1 MQPTRQN
8 AGQTGGNR
16 GRMWRV
22 LDERLGL
29 GALQYPVPPHANTL
43 GYSLGGITL
52 TSFLILVAT
61 GFLLTQY
68 YNPLPEAANES
79 TRYIITTA
87 PLGRLVRGVHYW
99 AAQAMVLAVS
109 LHLIRVFVTAAYKRP
124 REANWLIGV
133 GLLALTFGL
142 YFSGTILKWDQEGY
156 EAMLHNMETARLLGG
171 LGVWFAGEF
180 TRSVP
185 MLVRLYVAHVSIL
198 PALLTLFVIAHCAL
212 VKRHGISPS
221 PWVPARPAHP
231 ESFARHARH
240 LAAYGLVLL
249 GGLLALAVLFP
260 PGLGPTPV
268 EGVEVTKPPLPLL
281 WLYPLENWFGL
292 GSIFYATLLLGV
304 FLVLVPFL
312 DWGPEL
318 VPRRRQAMLAAGSLV
333 LAVIVGLI
341 AVALLGP
348 TAAHVGM

>member
-1 MQPTRQN
+1 MQGAERK
-8 AGQTGGNR
+8 TGEVQR
-16 GRMWRV
+16 GRGMLWRV

-29 GALQYPVPPHANTL
+29 SGLQYPVPPHANTL

-52 TSFLILVAT
+52 ISFLILVAT

-79 TRYIITTA
+79 TRYVITTA
-87 PLGRLVRGVHYW
+87 PLGRVIRGLHYW
-99 AAQAMVLAVS
+99 AAQAMILAVT
-109 LHLIRVFVTAAYKRP
+109 LHLIRIFVTAAYKRP
-124 REANWLIGV
+124 REANWLIGIA
-133 GLLALTFGL
+133 LLALTSGL
-142 YFSGTILKWDQEGY
+142 YFSGTVLKWDQEAY

-171 LGVWFAGEF
+171 LGVWFAAEF

-198 PALLTLFVIAHCAL
+198 PALLTLFVIAHFAL
-212 VKRHGISPS
+212 VKYHGISPS
-221 PWVPARPAHP
+221 PWAAEQPAPS
-231 ESFARHARH
+231 ESFTRHARR
-240 LAAYGLVLL
+240 LAGYGLVLL

-292 GSIFYATLLLGV
+292 GAIFYGSLVL
-304 FLVLVPFL
+304 FLFLALVPFL
-312 DWGPEL
+312 D
-318 VPRRRQAMLAAGSLV
+318 RRPDRLPGQRRAVVVAGGVV
-333 LAVIVGLI
+333 LALILGLI
-341 AVALLGP
+341 ALALFGP